1 MNPMKR
7 LMKMTLLRTGM
18 LYSLRDEQDNYVTV
32 FRTEYSK
39 MVVAPELIPWIALK
53 QGRIHMKNLSLGYD
67 Y

>member
-18 LYSLRDEQDNYVTV
+18 LYSLRDEQESYVMV

-39 MVVAPELIPWIALK
+39 VVAAPGLIPWIALN
-53 QGRIHMKNLSLGYD
+53 QERI
-67 Y
+67 

>member
-32 FRTEYSK
+32 FSK
-39 MVVAPELIPWIALK
+39 MVVAPDLIPWIALK

>member
-7 LMKMTLLRTGM
+7 LMKITLLRIGM

-39 MVVAPELIPWIALK
+39 TVAVPELIT
-53 QGRIHMKNLSLGYD
+53 MDS
-67 Y
+67 